1 MLNTKCI
8 ILNYNLLIYKFYIEI
23 NECFKIDRIND
34 FFEIPQTKQD
44 ENFLFAIEVT
54 KFVEKTSKHIKLKEL
69 HDDSIV
75 IYVSII

>member
-44 ENFLFAIEVT
+44 ENFLFAIAVT
-54 KFVEKTSKHIKLKEL
+54 KFDEKTSKNIKLKEL

>member
-44 ENFLFAIEVT
+44 ENFLFAIAETYKT
-54 KFVEKTSKHIKLKEL
+54 KRTPR
-69 HDDSIV
+69 
-75 IYVSII
+75 